1 MEDKRDRCGEEFCLV
16 VDQEEKTVV
25 VKAMRPGE
33 TVKLTKEGARRL
45 AGLLLGQI
53 RDW

>member
-1 MEDKRDRCGEEFCLV
+1 MEKQEIYCEEFCLV

-25 VKAMRPGE
+25 VKAMRPGAE
-33 TVKLTKEGARRL
+33 LKLTKEGARRL
-45 AGLLLGQI
+45 AGLLLGQV